1 MAITPSQEL
10 KKRITA
16 QQDVP
21 PGVESDLTSKP
32 GRKSKSA
39 VEAGVQQVLDGA
51 APYAA
56 ALLRD
61 HIRKVRGIKSMKPSV
76 QRACEYIIDH
86 SIGKARQKIEH
97 SGGIMTYGAIAT
109 SAEEQEKAS
118 PKLLIDPTKIG
129 KN

>member
-1 MAITPSQEL
+1 MAITPSQQL
-10 KKRITA
+10 KKGITT
-16 QQDVP
+16 QPDIP

-32 GRKSKSA
+32 GRKSKSS

-56 ALLRD
+56 TLLRD
-61 HIRKVRGIKSMKPSV
+61 HIRKVRGVKSLKPSV
-76 QRACEYIIDH
+76 QRACEYVIDH

-97 SGGIMTYGAIAT
+97 SGGIMTYGALVK
-109 SAEEQEKAS
+109 SAEDIETANPE
-118 PKLLIDPTKIG
+118 LLIDATKVG